1 MTPFRR
7 TNRRSY
13 LPLWAAALSAS
24 LSAPLAGAPA
34 ARIDFNRD
42 VRPILSDKC
51 FACHGPDDGQRQAD
65 LRLDTRNGA
74 FAERGGSAV
83 IIPGDRAASRLYKR
97 ISHEVEIA
105 RMPPPAAERHLKPE
119 EVERIGTWI
128 DQGADWQTHWAYVPP
143 KRSVLPEAGDPAWA
157 ESPIDRLI
165 LARLEREGLQH
176 SSPADKTTWLRR
188 VALDLTGLPPT
199 PEQIAAFV
207 ADESP
212 HAYEKRV
219 DGLLGSPHY
228 GERMAMPWLDAAR
241 YADTHGY
248 HIDSHRDMW
257 RWRDWVIEA
266 FNDNM
271 PFDQFTVEQ
280 LAGDLLPDATPSQ
293 ILATGFN
300 RNHMI
305 NFEGGAIPEEYQVE
319 YVVDRIETTATVWM
333 AATIGCS
340 RCHDHK
346 HDPFKQKEFYQFFAF
361 FNTIGEKGLDGQTGN
376 AAPVLELP
384 SDAQK
389 LRRQELEERIEGL
402 EVKLAD
408 DKIKPRQAA
417 WEKTALDTI
426 PTPTDKGLVARWE
439 FEENL
444 LETVGQQTGATVRG
458 ELTYDEYGRVG
469 RNVTFSGETHAE
481 FGGTFAPRADKPFS
495 LAMWVRVVSFGSQR
509 VLHKIENT
517 ATRRGFELFVDEFTK
532 IGEPYELNRGQ
543 RIRVRLSHQWPE
555 NAIEVRTARHI
566 RQGAWHQLTVTYDGS
581 GSAAGLRFYV
591 DGEPEETETIS
602 DSLSGPIHNDRPL
615 GAGDKAV
622 GPPFRGGL
630 DEMRVYDRVLS
641 PAEAAN
647 LAGDHPVRA
656 MLANPLEGCPEYFWR
671 GKNPE
676 EDRELSE
683 EEEEAKKKNRRL
695 FAECGRRQ
703 EALRHYF
710 LERAVPD
717 DEQGYYA
724 DLVVLDKQ
732 LRRLKNEIPTTMVM
746 GEMPK
751 PRDTFVLGRGDYRN
765 QTEKVTAGVP
775 AVLNPLPADA
785 PPNRLGLARW
795 LVDPANP
802 LTARVTVNR
811 YWQMIFG
818 TGLVRSSEDFGSQG
832 EPPSHPEVLDW
843 LAVEFVES
851 GWDVK
856 ALLKKIV
863 MSAAYRQASRVTPE
877 HLEKDPGNRLL
888 ARGPRFRLSAEGIRD
903 NALAVSGLLNPE
915 IGGPSVYPYQ
925 PPGLWE
931 EMAFG
936 DVFSAQAYTPGS
948 GKDLYRRSMYT
959 FWKRTVPP
967 ASLSTFDAPDREEC
981 RTRRAR
987 TNTPLQALV
996 LMNDPTYVE
1005 ASRHLAQRMIL
1016 EAGANPDQ
1024 RIAWVF
1030 RRATGR
1036 APQPRETAVLASIA
1050 SEQEADFR
1058 KSPEAAR
1065 ALVAVG
1071 ESKYDSNVDPVEL
1084 AAWTTVAGTILNL
1097 DEVVTK
1103 E

>member
-1 MTPFRR
+1 MRSHRR
-7 TNRRSY
+7 MNPRIY
-13 LPLWAAALSAS
+13 LPLWIAAAVA
-24 LSAPLAGAPA
+24 APLAGAPA

-42 VRPILSDKC
+42 IRPILSDKC

-65 LRLDTRNGA
+65 LRFDTRNGA

-83 IIPGDRAASRLYKR
+83 IIPGDRSASRLYQR
-97 ISHEVEIA
+97 INHGVEAA
-105 RMPPPAAERHLKPE
+105 RMPPPAAERKLKPE
-119 EVERIGTWI
+119 EVERIGAWI

-143 KRSVLPEAGDPAWA
+143 KRPDPPQVGDPAWA

-165 LARLEREGLQH
+165 LARLELEGFEP
-176 SSPADKTTWLRR
+176 SSPADKTTLLRR

-199 PEQIAAFV
+199 PEQVEAFV
-207 ADESP
+207 ADRSP
-212 HAYEKRV
+212 DAYEKRV
-219 DGLLGSPHY
+219 DELLASPHY

-248 HIDSHRDMW
+248 HIDSHREMW
-257 RWRDWVIEA
+257 RWRDWVIHA

-280 LAGDLLPDATPSQ
+280 LAGDLLPDPTPSR

-305 NFEGGAIPEEYQVE
+305 NYEGGAIPEEYQVE

-333 AATIGCS
+333 ASTMGCS

-346 HDPFKQKEFYQFFAF
+346 YDPFKQKEFYRFFAF

-384 SDAQK
+384 SDEQK
-389 LRRQELEERIEGL
+389 RRRQELEERIGAIEI
-402 EVKLAD
+402 KLSD
-408 DKIKPRQAA
+408 DKIKPRQAG
-417 WEKTALDTI
+417 WEKTALDMI
-426 PTPTDKGLVARWE
+426 PTPPDKGLVARWG
-439 FEENL
+439 FEEDL
-444 LETVGQQTGATVRG
+444 LEDVGQETGATVRG
-458 ELTYDEYGRVG
+458 ELTYDEYGRLG
-469 RNVTFSGETHAE
+469 RNVAFSGETHAE
-481 FGGTFAPRADKPFS
+481 FGTAFAPRADKPFS
-495 LAMWVRVVSFGSQR
+495 LAMWVRVASFGSLR
-509 VLHKIENT
+509 VLHKIEDT
-517 ATRRGFELFVDEFTK
+517 ETRRGIELFVDEFTK
-532 IGEPYELNRGQ
+532 IGEPYELFRGQ

-566 RQGAWHQLTVTYDGS
+566 RQGKWHQLTVTYDGS
-581 GSAAGLRFYV
+581 ASAAGLRFYV

-630 DEMRVYDRVLS
+630 DGMRVYDRVLS
-641 PAEAAN
+641 PSEASN
-647 LAGDHPVRA
+647 LAGDHPVRV
-656 MLANPLEGCPEYFWR
+656 MLANPLEGCPEYSWR
-671 GKNPE
+671 AKQPAE
-676 EDRELSE
+676 ESELSE
-683 EEEEAKKKNRRL
+683 EEKEAKKKNRRL

-703 EALRHYF
+703 EKTRNYF
-710 LERAVPD
+710 LTRIATE
-717 DEQGYYA
+717 DEQRLYA
-724 DLVVLDKQ
+724 DLLNLDKQ
-732 LRRLKNEIPTTMVM
+732 LTHLKNEIPTVMVM
-746 GEMPK
+746 SEMSK
-751 PRDTFVLGRGDYRN
+751 PRETFVLGRGDYRN
-765 QTEKVTAGVP
+765 QTAKVTAGVP

-818 TGLVRSSEDFGSQG
+818 TGLVRTSEDFGSQG
-832 EPPSHPEVLDW
+832 EPPSHPALLDW

-863 MSAAYRQASRVTPE
+863 MSAAYRQSSRVTPE
-877 HLEKDPGNRLL
+877 HLEQDPGNRLL

-903 NALAVSGLLNPE
+903 SALAVSGLLNRE

-936 DVFSAQAYTPGS
+936 DVFSAQTYTPGS
-948 GKDLYRRSMYT
+948 GKDLYRRGMYT

-967 ASLSTFDAPDREEC
+967 ASLATFDAPDREEC

-1016 EAGANPDQ
+1016 EAGDDADQ
-1024 RIAWVF
+1024 RIAWAF

-1036 APQPRETAVLASIA
+1036 APQPGETAVLASIA
-1050 SEQEADFR
+1050 REQEADYR
-1058 KSPEAAR
+1058 NVPEAAR
-1065 ALVAVG
+1065 ELITVG
-1071 ESKYDSNVDPVEL
+1071 ESKYDPNLDPVEL